1 MTTSP
6 QYMLNV
12 DALAPL
18 REPKRRVVAP
28 LADVPRPSSLQISIA
43 TNTIAASGLLEM
55 LTPLLPYMV
64 RKRRGIHTG
73 GRQPIMTL
81 NALLAGCLILTLMER
96 PLIIRDVHRLLN
108 EGIDAGTK
116 KHLGLEPKSVIT
128 ERMVSRL
135 FNIIAALVNVSV
147 YSEANAWLFDKAKV
161 ETYLGLDD
169 TQELDSWEHAYF
181 IDQVLQDKGELL
193 EAVIRAGLKATIPT
207 DTEHAGDYAIDGTLI
222 NSWENPRKSRRSSMV
237 EVEEGVWIDRVQ
249 KPAELSDPDA
259 RVWARGPGI
268 KSKRRNSQSHLGD
281 SGLGYVLTA
290 ITWAEK
296 DLGPGK
302 RGPDVPILIEHLSL
316 RPSGG
321 RMALEGVRLIEKMC
335 SFHESDDQLAH
346 RPDRERGD
354 ILSDREYSHMYS
366 WHRSMHVLGFV
377 PHFYLTQKDRGVNGN
392 TAAGILLV
400 DGIPY
405 SPGMPEELRITP
417 PVRFFATREEKA
429 RDATFY
435 ALRAPYR
442 IRAHQNRRQANGS
455 ITAYCPASSLAGRAI
470 ACPNKP
476 ASIKGRLDRIEI
488 GTSLPVISTEKIPLI
503 CEATKV
509 VIDFDEFPLW
519 QPHIPGSTEHT
530 WSMNRRSTAEGA
542 FSRIKDETGQS
553 MRRGQVR
560 LMGRAKM
567 GLAALFYAMAAN
579 IKEVE
584 RWKLRQA
591 GVFSLD
597 SAREIKTRMPRR
609 HIRSRKASALRR
621 SVRRTK
627 EEVIA
632 ELAEKGFS
640 VDLETG
646 EIKASQ
652 DPPPQ

>member
-18 REPKRRVVAP
+18 REPKQRVVAP
-28 LADVPRPSSLQISIA
+28 LADVPRPSSLQITIA
-43 TNTIAASGLLEM
+43 ANTIAASGLLEI
-55 LTPLLPYMV
+55 LTPLLPFMV
-64 RKRRGIHTG
+64 RKRRGLHLG
-73 GRQPIMTL
+73 GRSPVMTL
-81 NALLAGCLILTLMER
+81 NALLTGALVLALMER
-96 PLIIRDVHRLLN
+96 PMIIRDVHRLLN
-108 EGIDAGTK
+108 EGVDAGTK
-116 KHLGLEPKSVIT
+116 KHLGLDPKSVIT

-135 FNIIAALVNVSV
+135 FNIVAALVNVSV
-147 YSEANAWLFDKAKV
+147 YGEANAWLFDKSKV
-161 ETYLGLDD
+161 ERYLGLDE
-169 TQELDSWEHAYF
+169 TTELDSWEYAYF
-181 IDQVLQDKGELL
+181 IDQVLQDKAELF

-222 NSWENPRKSRRSSMV
+222 NSWENPKKSRRSSMIQV
-237 EVEEGVWIDRVQ
+237 AEGVWIDRVQ

-259 RVWARGPGI
+259 RVWARGP
-268 KSKRRNSQSHLGD
+268 SRNAKRRNPNQNGD
-281 SGLGYVLTA
+281 NGLGYVLSA

-302 RGPDVPILIEHLSL
+302 RGPDVPIVIEHFSL

-321 RMALEGVRLIEKMC
+321 RMALEGVRLMEKMC

-366 WHRSMHVLGFV
+366 WHRSMHVLGFT
-377 PHFYLTQKDRGVNGN
+377 PHFYLTQKDRDVNGY
-392 TAAGILLV
+392 TASGILLV

-405 SPGMPEELRITP
+405 SPGMPEELHKTP
-417 PVRFFATREEKA
+417 PVKYFASRDQKA
-429 RDATFY
+429 SDAAFY
-435 ALRAPYR
+435 ARRAPYR
-442 IRAHQNRRQANGS
+442 IRAYQNRRQANGS

-476 ASIKGRLDRIEI
+476 ASIKGRVDHIEI
-488 GTSLPVISTEKIPLI
+488 GTALPIISTEKIPLI

-519 QPHIPGSTEHT
+519 QPHIPGTTEHL

-542 FSRIKDETGQS
+542 FSRIKDEAGQS

-567 GLAALFYAMAAN
+567 GLAALFYVMAAN

-597 SAREIKTRMPRR
+597 SAREKKTRIPRR
-609 HIRSRKASALRR
+609 HVRSRNASALRR
-621 SVRRTK
+621 SMRRTK

-632 ELAEKGFS
+632 QLEEQGFT
-640 VDLETG
+640 VDPETD
-646 EIKASQ
+646 EVLPMP
-652 DPPPQ
+652 DPSP